1 MVLLPPAS
9 DALLGLRRTVEGC
22 RVVHVV
28 DGDTVDLLCPGG
40 ELTRVRVTGFDAP
53 ELYSPQCASE
63 AGRAVAAQTH
73 LRWTLARAGAL
84 EVIPGGV
91 DRYGRRLAE
100 IVVDDRRLADIMIES
115 GHARPYSGGPRAG
128 WCVA

>member
-1 MVLLPPAS
+1 M
-9 DALLGLRRTVEGC
+9 
-22 RVVHVV
+22 HVV

-40 ELTRVRVTGFDAP
+40 ELTRVRITGFDAP

-63 AGRAVAAQTH
+63 AAKALAAQTR
-73 LRWTLARAGAL
+73 LRWTLARADML

-100 IVVDDRRLADIMIES
+100 VMVDGRRVADVMIES
-115 GHARPYSGGPRAG
+115 GHGRPYSGGARDG
-128 WCVA
+128 WCAA